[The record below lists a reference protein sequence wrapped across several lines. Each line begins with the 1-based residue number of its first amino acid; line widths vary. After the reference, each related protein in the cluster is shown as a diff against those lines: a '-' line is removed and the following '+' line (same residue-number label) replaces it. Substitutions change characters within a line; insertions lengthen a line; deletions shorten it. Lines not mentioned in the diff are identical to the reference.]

1 MLPEEHRAMW
11 QPKDQAEAKV
21 PTKRRNREG
30 ETRQA
35 FPDNV
40 EEGTKKSRGRVS
52 TGDRNRYDLDTALK
66 DALVETPIR
75 QTQTNARKLTGHC
88 QMAVSNTFLFLNYF
102 ASLGK

>member
-75 QTQTNARKLTGHC
+75 QTQTNARKLTGPARW
-88 QMAVSNTFLFLNYF
+88 QFLILFF
-102 ASLGK
+102 F